1 MLTARQ
7 RACDTDMAA
16 SPSGR
21 RRNNLEGRSTV
32 AERRVHIAVYR
43 ATAGGTMA
51 AIAAALTIE
60 EGNGVHR
67 VQIDVLQQ
75 RLRDQGQV
83 LSSR

>member
-1 MLTARQ
+1 MLPARQ
-7 RACDTDMAA
+7 QASGADMAA

-32 AERRVHIAVYR
+32 AERRVDTAVYG

-67 VQIDVLQQ
+67 VRIDVFQQ

-83 LSSR
+83 LSSW